1 MEKVLRKSHN
11 CRDAQEREGQGARRG
26 GACRSREML
35 MKMTPYEERRSSYRL
50 PFVSS
55 FLCRTIGEDL
65 VVSGRLQNVSI
76 TGCSGVLE
84 TPLPVGTSCS
94 LHIIF
99 QGDHSRLNVEG
110 ISSRIIRS
118 SAEGVAV
125 RFDHRLEWFVLI
137 PLFYQK
143 ICGDLPRLPEHYLY
157 P

>member
-1 MEKVLRKSHN
+1 MEKVLKEKSHN
-11 CRDAQEREGQGARRG
+11 CRDAQGGDGQGLA
-26 GACRSREML
+26 GAAPAEEEML
-35 MKMTPYEERRSSYRL
+35 MKKSPFEERRSSYRL
-50 PFVSS
+50 PFVSP
-55 FLCRTIGEDL
+55 FVCRTVGGDL
-65 VVSGRLQNVSI
+65 VVSGRLYNVSI
-76 TGCSGVLE
+76 TGCYGVLE
-84 TPLPVGTSCS
+84 SPLPVGTSCS

-118 SAEGVAV
+118 SVEGVAV
-125 RFDHRLEWFVLI
+125 RFDQRLEWFVLI

>member
-1 MEKVLRKSHN
+1 MP
-11 CRDAQEREGQGARRG
+11 
-26 GACRSREML
+26 
-35 MKMTPYEERRSSYRL
+35 MKMSPFEERRSSYRL

-55 FLCRTIGEDL
+55 FFCRTIGEDL

-76 TGCSGVLE
+76 TGCYGVLE
-84 TPLPVGTSCS
+84 SPLTVGTRCS

-110 ISSRIIRS
+110 IGSRIIRS

-125 RFDHRLEWFVLI
+125 RFDQRLEWFVLI

-143 ICGDLPRLPEHYLY
+143 ICNKPFPPFENARDIVVGGFPTDLFNP
-157 P
+157 